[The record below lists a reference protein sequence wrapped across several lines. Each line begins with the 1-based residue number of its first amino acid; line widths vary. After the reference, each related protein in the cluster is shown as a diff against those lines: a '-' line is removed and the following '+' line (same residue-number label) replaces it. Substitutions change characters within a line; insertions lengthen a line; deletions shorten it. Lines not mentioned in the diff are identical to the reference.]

1 MPLPVHQNPVDESDN
16 LIPDRTA
23 SAPYN
28 FVPLPEHMVKV
39 VGDAG
44 QLPNHDTYAND
55 GYPRTGYFVVK
66 LTTKS
71 PLYVR
76 CGLSTRRPDPDTLS
90 EFEKAEAE
98 KLGDVPARFRDAMK
112 NKPDFFYTRDPRQ
125 PVIPG
130 SSLRGM
136 LRNLL
141 EIASYGKITKVTNK
155 NLIYRAVGDAT
166 ALGSWYREQTLGSN
180 KTSLPHMN
188 FDYPS
193 PLLKGGYLCHYN
205 GEWAIRPAK
214 QHGGETFIH
223 VEYSAAQP
231 IIGGRGRWRVHGVFV
246 QPTPRTPS
254 NRGPGN
260 LTLNLAVTN
269 KVAACTG
276 GSVTAPA
283 GMVPAVLVESGHMSG
298 AHAKHMHCAVYEEN
312 TAATPIPIPR
322 EMWEAYE
329 EDRDMTRGIQTQT
342 RKLTADGQPLFYLL
356 DASGRLLFFG
366 STMMFRFPYRRSI
379 HELIPESLRTPLLVD
394 YSEALF
400 GFVREKKDFPSGSPV
415 PFQGSKERAYAS
427 RVFMSDATLVNN
439 VAPQDLWLT
448 GNTARVVTPKILSS
462 PKPTSFQHYLV
473 QPQTERGDLSHYDS
487 PKRDAQGNLR
497 GHETVIRGHKLY
509 WHQGE
514 RTTDQIK
521 ETDPDWLDNNREVK
535 SDSTQH
541 TQFRPV
547 KSGVTFSFHVYFE
560 NLSDQELGALCW
572 VLHPLGDEQ
581 KQYHHNL
588 GMGKPLGMGAVKLDA
603 TLHLIDRVTRYGSL
617 FDGDKWQTGAQAEQ
631 QLSDRA
637 TLQQCAQA
645 FEQDILRKLNPHPPC
660 IHLSGLKRIGMLL
673 KMLEWPGFPPK
684 LDLDANNRVLTNPTR
699 PNTRYMVVQLPNV
712 PNNQRN
718 EYRDRPVLPDPSAF
732 GPLTG
737 DAVPGDPAQAE
748 DPVRV
753 TARIGALR
761 GKGEVSSVPL
771 IVPQIS
777 RIADPK
783 ARQQCAE
790 LLKKWLQSQELW
802 KKEPHASAPWR
813 KQLDQLLGQ

>member
-1 MPLPVHQNPVDESDN
+1 MNLPVHQNPLDAHRN

-28 FVPLPEHMVKV
+28 FVPLPEMVV
-39 VGDAG
+39 RAVDNAE
-44 QLPNHDTYAND
+44 QLPSHDTYANA

-76 CGLSTRRPDPDTLS
+76 CPFTLEEFLRQEREEDKNDP
-90 EFEKAEAE
+90 
-98 KLGDVPARFRDAMK
+98 FRQQVK
-112 NKPDFFYTRDPRQ
+112 NTPHFFYTRDLDQ

-130 SSLRGM
+130 SSIRGM

-141 EIASYGKITKVTNK
+141 EIASYGEITKVTNK

-223 VEYSAAQP
+223 VEDSAAQP

-254 NRGPGN
+254 NRGPRGPGN

-269 KVAACTG
+269 KVAARTG

-366 STMMFRFPYRRSI
+366 STMMFRLPYRRSI

-400 GFVREKKDFPSGSPV
+400 GFVREKKDFPSESPV
-415 PFQGSKERAYAS
+415 PLQGSKERAYAS
-427 RVFMSDATLVNN
+427 RVFVSDAMLVNN
-439 VAPQDLWLT
+439 IAPQDLWLT

-462 PKPTSFQHYLV
+462 PKPTSF
-473 QPQTERGDLSHYDS
+473 
-487 PKRDAQGNLR
+487 
-497 GHETVIRGHKLY
+497 
-509 WHQGE
+509 
-514 RTTDQIK
+514 
-521 ETDPDWLDNNREVK
+521 
-535 SDSTQH
+535 
-541 TQFRPV
+541 
-547 KSGVTFSFHVYFE
+547 
-560 NLSDQELGALCW
+560 
-572 VLHPLGDEQ
+572 
-581 KQYHHNL
+581 
-588 GMGKPLGMGAVKLDA
+588 
-603 TLHLIDRVTRYGSL
+603 
-617 FDGDKWQTGAQAEQ
+617 
-631 QLSDRA
+631 
-637 TLQQCAQA
+637 
-645 FEQDILRKLNPHPPC
+645 
-660 IHLSGLKRIGMLL
+660 
-673 KMLEWPGFPPK
+673 
-684 LDLDANNRVLTNPTR
+684 
-699 PNTRYMVVQLPNV
+699 
-712 PNNQRN
+712 
-718 EYRDRPVLPDPSAF
+718 
-732 GPLTG
+732 
-737 DAVPGDPAQAE
+737 
-748 DPVRV
+748 
-753 TARIGALR
+753 
-761 GKGEVSSVPL
+761 
-771 IVPQIS
+771 
-777 RIADPK
+777 
-783 ARQQCAE
+783 
-790 LLKKWLQSQELW
+790 
-802 KKEPHASAPWR
+802 
-813 KQLDQLLGQ
+813 